1 MTFDARS
8 RQAAQGIRR
17 AVEVMEMSDTK
28 TPQRLTRFD
37 RYQDGKSRN
46 KRVAALALGIAVP
59 LMLVVTAVLVLG
71 PRQDRNVP
79 MTSPSTS
86 VATGSTIGDSGK
98 FREPFTYALP
108 PGWTLDGADP
118 GWLSLNPPPAIES
131 GTSFYVLSNMRAT
144 RPDCSNQP
152 NQSVGSSSEAMTRW
166 FSRHPALEATSP
178 RPITLP
184 GASGSWV
191 DLKLAAGWD
200 QSTCKHGLPLIM
212 NPHGE
217 GWGFEHNTDEM
228 RFYVLDLPD
237 GNTVTVVVDVQ
248 HAKDFSHVI
257 DQAAPVVKSFDF
269 SA

>member
-1 MTFDARS
+1 
-8 RQAAQGIRR
+8 
-17 AVEVMEMSDTK
+17 MSSTK
-28 TPQRLTRFD
+28 TPQKLTRFGQ
-37 RYQDGKSRN
+37 YGKGESRN
-46 KRVAALALGIAVP
+46 KRIAALAVGVAVA
-59 LMLVVTAVLVLG
+59 LLLVVVAVLVLG
-71 PRQDRNVP
+71 TQQDSDVSI
-79 MTSPSTS
+79 TSPSPS
-86 VATGSTIGDSGK
+86 PSGTIGDSGQ

-108 PGWTLDGADP
+108 PGWSFDGADP

-200 QSTCKHGLPLIM
+200 QSTCPHGLPLIM

-237 GNTVTVVVDVQ
+237 GNTVTIVVDVQ
-248 HAKDFSHVI
+248 HAKDFNNVI

>member
-1 MTFDARS
+1 MTFDTRS

-17 AVEVMEMSDTK
+17 AVEVMEMSSTK

-46 KRVAALALGIAVP
+46 KRIAALTVGIAVSV
-59 LMLVVTAVLVLG
+59 LLVVTAVVVLG
-71 PRQDRNVP
+71 SKQDSNVP
-79 MTSPSTS
+79 ITSTS
-86 VATGSTIGDSGK
+86 VSPGGTPGDSGPK
-98 FREPFTYALP
+98 FSEPFTYLLP
-108 PGWTLDGADP
+108 PGWSFDGAD
-118 GWLSLNPPPAIES
+118 GRWLSLNPPPAIES

-144 RPDCSNQP
+144 RPDCSNKP

-166 FSRHPALEATSP
+166 FSRRPALDATSP

-191 DLKLAAGWD
+191 DFKLAAGWD
-200 QSTCKHGLPLIM
+200 QSTCPHGLPLIM

-217 GWGFEHNTDEM
+217 SWGFEHNTDEM

-237 GNTVTVVVDVQ
+237 GNTVTIVVDVR
-248 HAKDFSHVI
+248 HASDFKDVI
-257 DQAAPVVKSFDF
+257 AQAAPVVKSFDF

>member
-1 MTFDARS
+1 MTFDTRS

-17 AVEVMEMSDTK
+17 AVEVMEMSSTK

-46 KRVAALALGIAVP
+46 KRVAALTLGIAVSV
-59 LMLVVTAVLVLG
+59 LLVVTAVVVLG
-71 PRQDRNVP
+71 SKQDSNVSI
-79 MTSPSTS
+79 TSPTTS
-86 VATGSTIGDSGK
+86 VPPPGTIGDSGQ

-108 PGWTLDGADP
+108 PGWSFDSADP
-118 GWLSLNPPPAIES
+118 GWLSLNPPPAMEHGLS
-131 GTSFYVLSNMRAT
+131 LYVLSNMRAT
-144 RPDCSNQP
+144 RPDCSDQP

-166 FSRHPALEATSP
+166 LSRHPALDATSP

-184 GASGSWV
+184 GASGSWL
-191 DLKLAAGWD
+191 DFKLAAGWD
-200 QSTCKHGLPLIM
+200 QSACPHGLPLIM

-237 GNTVTVVVDVQ
+237 GNTVTIVVDAR
-248 HAKDFSHVI
+248 HASNFKDVI
-257 DQAAPVVKSFDF
+257 AQAAPVVKSFDF
-269 SA
+269 ST